1 MDKARAMVSN
11 GINVLSGTI
20 SPATLTQYVRDDD
33 GIYGRSFGWERV
45 FTHEM
50 HNLPALGP
58 SDEPPPYKIATPE
71 FLFQQRDRR
80 TIELTGKSLDQHARA
95 GLRDVGSA
103 DPSPS
108 PPPPPPPPPHDDGGD
123 NNGDGD
129 ASANE
134 EEDFGGAP
142 PPSKWTPSI
151 STSPAG
157 GTRGEADCAG
167 AGVVDCPV
175 HVEQATLPDCEHTP
189 DRVAGEV
196 LLDKR
201 HRPPDPRSTRQ
212 WGEDWRGRHA
222 CPVRALSTQPTVTR
236 TRRLDAHQHIPT
248 PARSI

>member
-1 MDKARAMVSN
+1 
-11 GINVLSGTI
+11 
-20 SPATLTQYVRDDD
+20 
-33 GIYGRSFGWERV
+33 
-45 FTHEM
+45 M

-134 EEDFGGAP
+134 EEDFGGRRLHPSGLP
-142 PPSKWTPSI
+142 PYRRRWPVERAAKPTVPAQAWSTAQSTLSRPRSRTASTHLTAWPAKSFWTNATDRPI
-151 STSPAG
+151 PDPHG
-157 GTRGEADCAG
+157 NGVRIGEAD
-167 AGVVDCPV
+167 
-175 HVEQATLPDCEHTP
+175 
-189 DRVAGEV
+189 
-196 LLDKR
+196 
-201 HRPPDPRSTRQ
+201 
-212 WGEDWRGRHA
+212 
-222 CPVRALSTQPTVTR
+222 
-236 TRRLDAHQHIPT
+236 T
-248 PARSI
+248 PAPYEPSRRSLLSHAPDGWMRTNTPPHQPAAFEHPPGPSRRAPNLLVSARPLAASQEGAA